1 MAIRMVADLVAKDD
15 LPVCRPRS
23 PSRIIVL
30 VDRRRRHLAET
41 MIDR

>member
-1 MAIRMVADLVAKDD
+1 MAIRVVALVAKDD

-30 VDRRRRHLAET
+30 VDRRRHLAET

>member
-1 MAIRMVADLVAKDD
+1 MAIRVVALVAKDD
-15 LPVCRPRS
+15 LPVCRPGS

-30 VDRRRRHLAET
+30 VDRRRHHLAET